1 LPALFVPLVLKI
13 QPVIKRE
20 NMNHNRNIFLGMIL
34 ILTILT
40 ACSTFAAPA
49 TPTAVP
55 SPTPAPTATPLP
67 LYQQVKLTSVPAQET
82 GASPDYKIT
91 TQTPSLTG
99 SDDPRLKTFNDEMA
113 AIVKSAVD
121 DYRDKMKSFGPA
133 PIQAQSTFDLK
144 YEQTAPAGNIFSIKF
159 TMEGYVAGMAHPY
172 HVIRS
177 ANFDLEKGK
186 DIALSDLFTANS
198 DYLKTIANY
207 CSDELSKRDIGFTD
221 MFKQGADPT
230 PDNYQEW
237 NIASDGLV
245 ITFNE
250 YQVAPYVSGPQTVTV
265 PYSEL
270 KSLVDPK
277 GPLAGFIQ

>member
-1 LPALFVPLVLKI
+1 
-13 QPVIKRE
+13 
-20 NMNHNRNIFLGMIL
+20 MNHNRTVLLPVIL
-34 ILTILT
+34 MAALS
-40 ACSTFAAPA
+40 ACSALA
-49 TPTAVP
+49 TPTMASTAVP
-55 SPTPAPTATPLP
+55 SPTIAPTATSLP
-67 LYQQVKLTSVPAQET
+67 LSQQVKLASVPAQET
-82 GASPDYKIT
+82 GASPDYKIS

-99 SDDPRLKTFNDEMA
+99 SSDPRAKTFNDEMA

-144 YEQTAPAGNIFSIKF
+144 YEQTAPAGNVFSIKF

-177 ANFDLEKGK
+177 VNFNLEKGK
-186 DIALSDLFTANS
+186 DIALSDLFTAKS

-207 CSDELSKRDIGFTD
+207 CSSELSKRDIGFTD

-250 YQVAPYVSGPQTVTV
+250 YQVAPYVSGPQTVKV

-270 KSLVDPK
+270 KSLIDPK

>member
-1 LPALFVPLVLKI
+1 
-13 QPVIKRE
+13 
-20 NMNHNRNIFLGMIL
+20 MNDNRRISLLISL
-34 ILTILT
+34 ILVITS
-40 ACSTFAAPA
+40 ACSALAAPA
-49 TPTAVP
+49 TAT
-55 SPTPAPTATPLP
+55 PTPAPTPTSAPTATPLP
-67 LYQQVKLTSVPAQET
+67 LYQQVTLTSVPSEED
-82 GASPDYKIT
+82 GKSPDYKIT

-99 SDDPRLKTFNDEMA
+99 SNDPRVKTFNDEMA

-121 DYRDKMKSFGPA
+121 DYRQKMTSFGPA

-177 ANFDLEKGK
+177 ANFDLDKGK
-186 DIALSDLFTANS
+186 DIALSDLFAANS
-198 DYLKTIANY
+198 DYLKTIASY

-221 MFKQGADPT
+221 TFKQGADPT

-237 NIASDGLV
+237 NISADGLV

-270 KSLVDPK
+270 KSLIDPK
-277 GPLAGFIQ
+277 GPLAGFVQ

>member
-1 LPALFVPLVLKI
+1 
-13 QPVIKRE
+13 
-20 NMNHNRNIFLGMIL
+20 MNPNRKTFLAM
-34 ILTILT
+34 TCMLT
-40 ACSTFAAPA
+40 ASLACSALAAPA

-55 SPTPAPTATPLP
+55 PPTSAATATPLP
-67 LYQQVKLTSVPAQET
+67 LSQQVKLASVPAQET
-82 GASPDYKIT
+82 GTSPDYKIT

-99 SDDPRLKTFNDEMA
+99 SDDPRVKTFNDEMT

-121 DYRDKMKSFGPA
+121 DYKQKMKDFGPA

-159 TMEGYVAGMAHPY
+159 TMEGYAAGMAHPY

-198 DYLKTIANY
+198 DYLKTLASY
-207 CSDELSKRDIGFTD
+207 CSTELSKRDIGFTD
-221 MFKQGADPT
+221 TFKQGADPT

-237 NIASDGLV
+237 TISSDGLV
-245 ITFNE
+245 IIFNE

-277 GPLAGFIQ
+277 GPLAGFIK